1 MGSSWFKFG
10 RKRTPIE
17 GRCNGVLFLG
27 DPENDIQ
34 SKRRRRRWAAVQR
47 KQTKA
52 NHIDEQIG
60 ECVGM
65 AAKFSDAHSSW
76 QSRSIHAKPKY
87 NVWGF
92 VGCCSILRLVHKIYN
107 CCKDS
112 SGRPLGAVTPAHCA
126 TSLMT
131 GASKR
136 FLHCSFEHCGQ
147 GFA

>member
-92 VGCCSILRLVHKIYN
+92 VGCCSILLGGHFSSLAGAQQSIIVAKTRRAVH
-107 CCKDS
+107 
-112 SGRPLGAVTPAHCA
+112 
-126 TSLMT
+126 
-131 GASKR
+131 
-136 FLHCSFEHCGQ
+136 
-147 GFA
+147 